1 MKVLQERK
9 TYKNG
14 KRVFDVRTSRKQPGI
29 SQTIE
34 RRRVSDG
41 RRRWEEDKTREVG
54 RVGRAYTLVLSSSCD
69 DDRVGKEGCAN
80 WMMDAT
86 LYRCESCG
94 FASLRFEEE
103 RA

>member
-14 KRVFDVRTSRKQPGI
+14 QRVFDVRASRKQPGI

-94 FASLRFEEE
+94 FASLRFEKE

>member
-41 RRRWEEDKTREVG
+41 RRRWGEDKTREVG
-54 RVGRAYTLVLSSSCD
+54 RTYTLVLSSSCD